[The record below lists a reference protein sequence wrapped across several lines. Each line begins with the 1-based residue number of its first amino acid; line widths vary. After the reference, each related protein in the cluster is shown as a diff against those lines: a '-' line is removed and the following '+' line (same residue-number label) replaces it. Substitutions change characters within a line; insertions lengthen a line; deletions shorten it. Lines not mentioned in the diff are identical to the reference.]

1 MFVVLGFAIVELIL
15 PEADKFGMMITM
27 EFKLSSL
34 FSPVLQLRLII
45 MKLKLSLLLYV
56 FASAPILLFFSITE
70 SKAFLS
76 FN

>member
-1 MFVVLGFAIVELIL
+1 MVLGFAIVELIL
-15 PEADKFGMMITM
+15 PEADKFSMMITM
-27 EFKLSSL
+27 GFKLSSL
-34 FSPVLQLRLII
+34 FAVVLLQLRLII

-56 FASAPILLFFSITE
+56 FASAPILLFFSISE